1 MIMDVAA
8 VVRGTGARVLQ
19 RGADGQLRENELHAA
34 DLGQVVGEICI
45 DSRERTRDALFV
57 ALPGVRSDGHEFVPE
72 VLRAGARGCLIK
84 SEHAA
89 DLAPVL
95 PAGELRYL
103 FVVDDPLIALQRLAA
118 SWREAHR
125 ATIIGI
131 TGSIGKTTS
140 KEIIAGLLATRWS
153 VLRSI
158 ANLNTEIG
166 LPLMLL
172 RLAEHHHIVVLE
184 MGMYAAGDIA
194 DLARIA
200 RPEIG
205 VVTTVEPIH
214 LERLGSLERIAR
226 TKSELIAALPTTG
239 LAVLNGDNRWTRA
252 MARTSGVAPAL
263 LVGLAPDCD
272 YRAVNVISHGLD
284 GISFRLEAEEDSFP
298 LRTRLPGT
306 HLIHAYLA
314 AAAIGRHMGM
324 SWPEVIDGLT
334 SLSAPL
340 PAQLIHTDGGLLVID
355 DRYNAS
361 PLSMSAALALLA
373 DAPGDKIAVLG
384 DMLELG
390 PEEEHLHQEVGAQL
404 AGVADWLITRG
415 SRATWFADGA
425 EAAGFP
431 AARIRRTAGNGEAL
445 AAVQAIVRTQP
456 AVTACG
462 TAPRMQRPAEQ
473 ESVDQW
479 SVLVKGSRGM
489 AMEEIVQG
497 LRGDR

>member
-1 MIMDVAA
+1 MDVAA

-34 DLGQVVGEICI
+34 DLSQVVGEICI

-57 ALPGVRSDGHEFVPE
+57 ALPGVRSDGHAFVPE

-89 DLAPVL
+89 DLAPLL

-103 FVVDDPLIALQRLAA
+103 FVVNDPLIALQRLAA
-118 SWREAHR
+118 NWREAHR

-214 LERLGSLERIAR
+214 LERMGSLERIAR
-226 TKSELIAALPTTG
+226 TKSELIAALPT
-239 LAVLNGDNRWTRA
+239 
-252 MARTSGVAPAL
+252 
-263 LVGLAPDCD
+263 
-272 YRAVNVISHGLD
+272 
-284 GISFRLEAEEDSFP
+284 
-298 LRTRLPGT
+298 
-306 HLIHAYLA
+306 
-314 AAAIGRHMGM
+314 
-324 SWPEVIDGLT
+324 
-334 SLSAPL
+334 
-340 PAQLIHTDGGLLVID
+340 
-355 DRYNAS
+355 
-361 PLSMSAALALLA
+361 
-373 DAPGDKIAVLG
+373 
-384 DMLELG
+384 
-390 PEEEHLHQEVGAQL
+390 
-404 AGVADWLITRG
+404 
-415 SRATWFADGA
+415 
-425 EAAGFP
+425 
-431 AARIRRTAGNGEAL
+431 
-445 AAVQAIVRTQP
+445 
-456 AVTACG
+456 
-462 TAPRMQRPAEQ
+462 
-473 ESVDQW
+473 
-479 SVLVKGSRGM
+479 
-489 AMEEIVQG
+489 
-497 LRGDR
+497 